1 MKKIPITYYLTANAT
16 DEAKALVE
24 EYGLVPHSYQELFRY
39 LNTIF
44 KKYPEEAYKQFGLI
58 HPDRQMILDSI
69 EKPVEEK
76 KSGADGGFSCEKT
89 SGADGSS
96 FNFDLKKQLPYILAG
111 AGVLTGLIILA
122 KSI

>member
-24 EYGLVPHSYQELFRY
+24 EYGLVAHSYQELFRY
-39 LNTIF
+39 LNAIF

-58 HPDRQMILDSI
+58 HPDRQMILDSVD
-69 EKPVEEK
+69 KPVEEK
-76 KSGADGGFSCEKT
+76 KSGADGRITCEKT
-89 SGADGSS
+89 SGADGSEYH
-96 FNFDLKKQLPYILAG
+96 FDLKKQLPFIFVG